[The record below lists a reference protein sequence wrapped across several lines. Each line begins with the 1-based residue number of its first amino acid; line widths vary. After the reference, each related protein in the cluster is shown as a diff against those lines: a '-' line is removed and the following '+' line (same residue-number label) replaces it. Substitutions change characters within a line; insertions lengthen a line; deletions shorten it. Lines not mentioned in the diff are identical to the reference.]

1 MDLLL
6 MSGTVLCILFLTL
19 LYRKTGAVP
28 GNRMLSLLQKRT
40 CYQAKPFLTD
50 RERRFYRDLSQGLSG
65 TSLQV
70 MAQVRLADVVQTA
83 PGLSRADA
91 LSLFRRISRWH
102 CDFVILDVRSFT
114 VKAIVELDDRTHLRS
129 ERQRRD
135 AIFNVVVAQAGIPLL
150 RPRSVKAAGEVAE
163 VIRRLA

>member
-19 LYRKTGAVP
+19 LYRKTGAPGRCGADRPRTQSCRCPVP
-28 GNRMLSLLQKRT
+28 
-40 CYQAKPFLTD
+40 
-50 RERRFYRDLSQGLSG
+50 
-65 TSLQV
+65 
-70 MAQVRLADVVQTA
+70 
-83 PGLSRADA
+83 
-91 LSLFRRISRWH
+91 FRRISRWH

-114 VKAIVELDDRTHLRS
+114 VKAIVELDDRTHLRP

-150 RPRSVKAAGEVAE
+150 RPRSVKAADEVAE

>member
-1 MDLLL
+1 MNLLL
-6 MSGTVLCILFLTL
+6 LSGAMLCILFLTM
-19 LYRKTGAVP
+19 LYRKTSFSP
-28 GNRMLSLLQKRT
+28 GNRTLRLLHKRT

-50 RERRFYRDLSQGLSG
+50 RERRFYGDLVQGLAG
-65 TSLQV
+65 TPLQV

-83 PGLSRADA
+83 GGLSRADA
-91 LSLFRRISRWH
+91 LSLFRQISQWH
-102 CDFVILDVRSFT
+102 CDFVVIDARTFA
-114 VKAIVELDDRTHLRS
+114 VKAIVELDDRTHLRP

-135 AIFNVVVAQAGIPLL
+135 ALFNVIVGQAGIPLL

>member
-1 MDLLL
+1 MNLLL
-6 MSGTVLCILFLTL
+6 LSGAMLCILFLTM
-19 LYRKTGAVP
+19 LYRKIGVPP
-28 GNRMLSLLQKRT
+28 GNRTHRLLQKRT

-50 RERRFYRDLSQGLSG
+50 RERRFYGDLASGLSG

-83 PGLSRADA
+83 GGLNRADG
-91 LSLFRRISRWH
+91 LSLFRQIAQWH
-102 CDFVILDVRSFT
+102 CDFVVIDARTFA
-114 VKAIVELDDRTHLRS
+114 VKAIVELDDRTHLRP

-135 AIFNVVVAQAGIPLL
+135 ALFNLIVAQAGIPLL

-163 VIRRLA
+163 VIRRLV

>member
-1 MDLLL
+1 MNLLL
-6 MSGTVLCILFLTL
+6 MSGAMLCILFLTL
-19 LYRKTGAVP
+19 LYRKAGVVP
-28 GNRMLSLLQKRT
+28 GNRTLSLLQRRI

-50 RERRFYRDLSQGLSG
+50 RERRFYRELSQGLSG

-70 MAQVRLADVVQTA
+70 MAQVRLVDVVQTA
-83 PGLSRADA
+83 PGLNRADA

-114 VKAIVELDDRTHLRS
+114 VKAIVELDDRTHLRP

-150 RPRSVKAAGEVAE
+150 RPRSVKAASEVAE
-163 VIRRLA
+163 VIRRLV